1 MHIYLYRSFS
11 PQVLHTKP
19 CVGRIAHDFTS
30 TLSVMGCNITAVA
43 SSQNNNTTLALPRA
57 KLFANKFSIPTYYAS
72 YHQLAL
78 DPNVDIVYVATTNQN
93 HMEPTLMMLRAGK
106 NVLVEKP
113 TAVTYE
119 EAKIMY
125 DEAKVSI
132 AYECWCSSIPTRILL
147 VC

>member
-1 MHIYLYRSFS
+1 
-11 PQVLHTKP
+11 
-19 CVGRIAHDFTS
+19 
-30 TLSVMGCNITAVA
+30 MGCNITAVA

-125 DEAKVSI
+125 DEAKVGMLMN
-132 AYECWCSSIPTRILL
+132 ECWCSSIHTYLYLVSLL
-147 VC
+147 NFFH